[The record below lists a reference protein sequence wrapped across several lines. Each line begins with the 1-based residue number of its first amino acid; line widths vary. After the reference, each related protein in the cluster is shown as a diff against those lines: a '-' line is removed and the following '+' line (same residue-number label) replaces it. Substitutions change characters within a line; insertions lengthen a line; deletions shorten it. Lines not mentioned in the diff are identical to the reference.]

1 MEITVLQREGR
12 YGSDIR
18 KQGKRIGMKH
28 NKHRTWAE
36 IDLNII
42 EHNFKTIQE
51 HVGDCP
57 IMAIIKADA
66 YGHGSVPVAKRL
78 AKAGAARF
86 AVATVP
92 EAVELRENG
101 IDLPLLIL
109 GYVGDEDTDLIAQ
122 YDIAVPVYDRETAES
137 FSEAAQQAGKSI
149 RVHFALDTG
158 MTRIGFAARRTE
170 ETVREIAE
178 LSALPG
184 LIPEGMFTHF
194 AVADALDGEEFTL
207 RQMEEFRAVAEG
219 LEKVGVR
226 IPVKH
231 CANSGGVLQY
241 KNGYFDLVRAGI
253 ILYGYHPDA
262 SLPRLLDLHP
272 AMTLKARVVQVRD
285 VEPGRTVSYGRT
297 YEVTRPMREA
307 VISIGYADGYLRT
320 GSNRAKVLVDGKVAP
335 VLGRICMDM
344 CMIEVPEGAQ
354 VRRGDEVIIYGDGPI
369 TADEVAAAA
378 ETISY
383 EILCAV
389 SARVPRIYID

>member
-1 MEITVLQREGR
+1 
-12 YGSDIR
+12 
-18 KQGKRIGMKH
+18 
-28 NKHRTWAE
+28 
-36 IDLNII
+36 
-42 EHNFKTIQE
+42 
-51 HVGDCP
+51 
-57 IMAIIKADA
+57 
-66 YGHGSVPVAKRL
+66 
-78 AKAGAARF
+78 
-86 AVATVP
+86 
-92 EAVELRENG
+92 
-101 IDLPLLIL
+101 
-109 GYVGDEDTDLIAQ
+109 
-122 YDIAVPVYDRETAES
+122 
-137 FSEAAQQAGKSI
+137 
-149 RVHFALDTG
+149 
-158 MTRIGFAARRTE
+158 
-170 ETVREIAE
+170 
-178 LSALPG
+178 
-184 LIPEGMFTHF
+184 
-194 AVADALDGEEFTL
+194 
-207 RQMEEFRAVAEG
+207 MEEFRAVAEG
-219 LEKVGVR
+219 LERAGVQ

-253 ILYGYHPDA
+253 ILYGYHPDT

-320 GSNRAKVLVDGKVAP
+320 GSNRAKVLQVRDVEPGRTVSYGRTYEVTRPMREAVISIGYADGYLRTGSNRAKVLVDGKIAP